1 VVEPVPH
8 PRPRLRLLGVDLLRE
23 VRVEAPEVDQ
33 LARAVDLRLVRR
45 LALAEHGGG
54 VQDGAVARGEELGG
68 AEEDGEAV
76 FPRPVHPVALG
87 LLGGGDRLANLVG
100 AALVVGG
107 EDVPVVV
114 RHHLAVGVAGADLAP
129 ADDERESRS
138 LPPPSCPAR
147 P

>member
-68 AEEDGEAV
+68 ALEDGEAV
-76 FPRPVHPVALG
+76 LPRPVHP
-87 LLGGGDRLANLVG
+87 LLLRLARRVDRLADLIRPG
-100 AALVVGG
+100 LVVRRQH
-107 EDVPVVV
+107 VPVVV
-114 RHHLAVGVAGADLAP
+114 RHHLALGVAGAH
-129 ADDERESRS
+129 S
-138 LPPPSCPAR
+138 LPPMMSGISISSPPSCPAR